1 MNDEIKVERGL
12 IVGEEAIR
20 AHAAAI
26 AKSSSSSLLGD
37 PEREAFRKVL
47 AQARSEAQR
56 REQSGLSAQSGLY
69 PEPEVP
75 TVLAVRVT
83 LPPGVNPPAGRERE
97 FGRHVVT
104 AVYSA
109 FENDVR
115 KWLRLDDREICV
127 LIGGRDYMR
136 IDVLIAIDTGRYDRI
151 AMRLDVGQD
160 DIAALVE
167 FVLDS
172 YMLPDYEEA

>member
-20 AHAAAI
+20 AHVAAI
-26 AKSSSSSLLGD
+26 AKSSTLLGD

-47 AQARSEAQR
+47 AQARTEAQR

-83 LPPGVNPPAGRERE
+83 LPAGVNPPAGRERE

-104 AVYSA
+104 SIYSA

-115 KWLRLDDREICV
+115 KWLRLDDREVCV
-127 LIGGRDYMR
+127 LIGGRDFMCV
-136 IDVLIAIDTGRYDRI
+136 DVLIAIDTGRYDRI